1 VAYALRWFAP
11 MRDDALA
18 LEWHHFP
25 RVPDRRARISAF
37 LDAYG
42 IAADIDVADA
52 VVRRI
57 HATIDHVRFLADQ
70 GQEPQRSWVAEGYVE
85 KDELAEIAWIEKNR
99 SLFSL

>member
-1 VAYALRWFAP
+1 MAYALRWFAP
-11 MRDDALA
+11 MRDDASA

-37 LDAYG
+37 
-42 IAADIDVADA
+42 
-52 VVRRI
+52 
-57 HATIDHVRFLADQ
+57 IDHVRFLADQ
-70 GQEPQRSWVAEGYVE
+70 GQEPQRTWVAEGYVE